1 MLNRLVLISGVTP
14 GDEVLL
20 AELNARKDKA
30 RRRHARGRVDE
41 LQAQIDELD
50 ADYDSALHAAVLI

>member
-1 MLNRLVLISGVTP
+1 MFTP

-20 AELNARKDKA
+20 AVMQDCRRELNARKDKA
-30 RRRHARGRVDE
+30 RRQHARGRVDE